1 MFDMG
6 HEPAAQ
12 FEQNPALDSLPPV
25 HQRQDQSEL
34 NQESISSSEE
44 RASEK
49 NISPN
54 GYPTDHKGDVSYEK
68 NDTYVEDL
76 EVSDLAPHLGL
87 NELAVTVLDTSD
99 DPSLNPWTFRSVF
112 LGVGI
117 AIFGS
122 VLGEI
127 YYFKPQTLLVNGIF
141 LLMIAFVLG
150 EAMSKLIPRHTKR
163 SGLQWLNPVLWFLN
177 PHPFNIKE
185 HVNIVIMAGSAS
197 VCALAT
203 EVLAVQNL
211 WYSPVSKAVGIF
223 MIFSSQILGY
233 GIVGILRK
241 TLVYPTRMI
250 FPNVLP
256 QVSTIQALHNDK
268 QSGGNK
274 KKLKVFYIA
283 FAIMFLWEIFPEWIF
298 ELLIG
303 FSIPCLAAPN
313 SPVVSNIFG
322 GTNGNEGLGLFS
334 FCFDWNY
341 IAGTGNPM
349 AIPIVATMNNLV
361 GYFLCI
367 IIFCGVYYG
376 NVWEAQRFPFL
387 SQSLYNGNSTYGN
400 FSLFDQ
406 SVILDE
412 HNVLNETA
420 LKETGIPYLTPTY
433 TVYLIATN
441 LSIAATFTHMFLYHW
456 DLMMLTL
463 GFFRPNRLLLFA
475 KDLLKRDTWLF
486 WKQPKVDSRLERDG
500 TVAPLHDDAH
510 FRAMLNYKE
519 VPQWWYTAVAVIAMI
534 VALACIYSTD
544 AGLPWWA
551 FFISII
557 LAIVFTTF
565 LGGLVG
571 MFGFGG
577 TQMQTVIQM
586 IGSYMHP
593 GNPMGNMY
601 FTLYGYNSVQQAFA
615 MLQDLKQGQYIKLSP
630 RSTFASQIIG
640 TLVGS
645 VFNYIMMESI
655 VTNQRDILLSIEGTA
670 IWSGQNVQQ
679 YNTQGISWGALAK
692 YMFSVGQRYE
702 WVPLALLVG
711 FACPIPFYIAH
722 RLFPKAGLQNINVPI
737 LVWYIGWLC
746 VGVNSSITSYFIVA
760 FASQWYL
767 KKYFPKLFTDY
778 NYILAAG
785 LTGGAQV
792 MVFILSFAVQ
802 GASGKS
808 YAFPSWWGNHYN
820 DEGTTNFDHC
830 HYNNV

>member
-1 MFDMG
+1 MG
-6 HEPAAQ
+6 HEPAEH
-12 FEQNPALDSLPPV
+12 FEQNPPLDALPPT
-25 HQRQDQSEL
+25 HAHPPRLSGDQL
-34 NQESISSSEE
+34 
-44 RASEK
+44 SEK
-49 NISPN
+49 NIDPSYD
-54 GYPTDHKGDVSYEK
+54 GKHDPTYEKGD
-68 NDTYVEDL
+68 TYIEDL
-76 EVSDLAPHLGL
+76 EVSDTSPHLGL
-87 NELAVTVLDTSD
+87 DELAVTVLDTSD
-99 DPSLNPWTFRSVF
+99 DPTLNPWTFRSVF
-112 LGVGI
+112 IGVGLS
-117 AIFGS
+117 IFGS

-141 LLMIAFVLG
+141 LLMIAYVLG
-150 EAMSKLIPRHTKR
+150 EAMSHLIPRHTKR
-163 SGLQWLNPVLWFLN
+163 AGLQWLNPVLWFLN

-185 HVNIVIMAGSAS
+185 HVMIVIMSGSAS

-233 GIVGILRK
+233 GIVGVLRK

-250 FPNVLP
+250 YPNVLP
-256 QVSTIQALHNDK
+256 QVSTLQALHNDK
-268 QSGGNK
+268 GGIGNK

-283 FAIMFLWEIFPEWIF
+283 FFCMFVWEIFPEWMF

-303 FSIPCLAAPN
+303 FSIPCLAAPH
-313 SPVVSNIFG
+313 SSVVSNIFG
-322 GTNGNEGLGLFS
+322 GTNGNEGLGLLS

-349 AIPIVATMNNLV
+349 AIPIVATCNNLV

-367 IIFCGVYYG
+367 IVFCGVYYG
-376 NVWEAQRFPFL
+376 NVWEAQKFPFL
-387 SQSLYNGNSTYGN
+387 SQTLYSGDSVKGNYLPYNQT
-400 FSLFDQ
+400 L
-406 SVILDE
+406 ILDK
-412 HNVLNETA
+412 NNMLNASA
-420 LKETGIPYLTPTY
+420 LEVYGIPYMTPTY

-441 LSIAATFTHMFLYHW
+441 LSIGATFTHMFLYHS

-463 GFFRPNRLLLFA
+463 GFFHPKRLWLFVT
-475 KDLLKRDTWLF
+475 DLLKPSTWLF
-486 WKQPKVDSRLERDG
+486 WKEAEIDGRLERDG
-500 TVAPLHDDAH
+500 TIAPLHDDPH
-510 FRAMLNYKE
+510 FRAMLQYKE
-519 VPQWWYTAVAVIAMI
+519 VPQWWYTGVALLSMV
-534 VALACIYSTD
+534 VALACIYSTNS
-544 AGLPWWA
+544 GLPWWA
-551 FFISII
+551 FFIAII
-557 LAIVFTTF
+557 LAVLFTTF

-615 MLQDLKQGQYIKLSP
+615 MLQDLKQGHYIKLSP
-630 RSTFASQIIG
+630 RSTFSSQIIG

-655 VTNQRDILLSIEGTA
+655 VHNQRKILLSIEGSP

-692 YMFSVGQRYE
+692 YMFSVGRRYE

-711 FACPIPFYIAH
+711 FVCPLPFYIAH
-722 RLFPKAGLQNINVPI
+722 RLFPKAGFKNINVPI

-792 MVFILSFAVQ
+792 MVFVLSFAVQ
-802 GASGKS
+802 GASGKDHP
-808 YAFPSWWGNHYN
+808 FPNWWGN
-820 DEGTTNFDHC
+820 DAAAGNFDHC
-830 HYNNV
+830 YYNDA